1 LRPSLAARNLLHA
14 LCDQCLQEERR
25 AFMNDKI
32 KGLRVAVLAADGFEQ
47 VELTKP
53 LKALQR
59 AGAVAEVISLRK
71 GQIKGMNLLAPG
83 RKIKVDRVIDE
94 AEPGL
99 YEALL
104 LPGGHINPDFLRQN
118 EQVLAFVRA
127 FDMAGK
133 PIAVICHGP
142 WVLVSAGLVAGRR
155 LTSWPAIKDDIVNAG
170 GMWEDAAVVRDRNWV
185 SSRGP
190 QDLAAFEQA
199 MLTLFSE
206 HSPLR
211 PHSDLESQ
219 RRGGGMKWLFG
230 GLLAIGAGLSYLYSR
245 MRDQKHAAPLARNL
259 GAEHQTPPNQA
270 FTSKPPLGPEPF

>member
-1 LRPSLAARNLLHA
+1 MSA
-14 LCDQCLQEERR
+14 
-25 AFMNDKI
+25 KI

-59 AGAVAEVISLRK
+59 AGAVAEVVSLRK

-83 RKIKVDRVIDE
+83 RKIKVDRPIDE

-99 YEALL
+99 YDALL

-127 FDMAGK
+127 FELAGK

-170 GMWEDAAVVRDRNWV
+170 GIWEDAAVVRDANWV

-190 QDLAAFEQA
+190 QDLAACEQA
-199 MLTLFSE
+199 MLALFSAYT
-206 HSPLR
+206 PLR
-211 PHSDLESQ
+211 PHSDLASE
-219 RRGGGMKWLFG
+219 RRGGGLKWLLG
-230 GLLAIGAGLSYLYSR
+230 GLLAIGAGASYLYTR
-245 MRDQKHAAPLARNL
+245 MRDQQQTPPLASNL
-259 GAEHQTPPNQA
+259 GANRQDLNQS
-270 FTSKPPLGPEPF
+270 FTSQRPRGNDPSQSGSSQ